1 MADWTTQDPST
12 LLPGEPWTSAKALA
26 AFENPE
32 AIAEGATGAPRLAL
46 KAIER
51 VVAGSTIRSRA
62 DTVSVTSSAP
72 EDGPIHTFDFI
83 QIGTIRAIITR
94 SGGGSVQVV
103 RLRNGTRTVLSG
115 PVTADISADVSVQPF
130 DRILLEANTLGSAA
144 VFNGRFAT
152 DGGNLWAGASARVE
166 GNDV

>member
-26 AFENPE
+26 AFENVE
-32 AIAEGATGAPRLAL
+32 AAMEGADDAPRLAL

-51 VVAGSTIRSRA
+51 VVAGSTIRSRR
-62 DTVSVTSSAP
+62 DTVSVTSTSF
-72 EDGPIHTFDFI
+72 EEGPIHTFDFI
-83 QIGTIRAIITR
+83 QIGTVRAIITR
-94 SGGGSVQVV
+94 DATGSVQVV
-103 RLRNGTRTVLSG
+103 RLRNGVRTVLSG
-115 PVTADISADVSVQPF
+115 PVSADISADVSVQPF
-130 DRILLEANTLGSAA
+130 DKILLEANTSGSAA

>member
-1 MADWTTQDPST
+1 MTAYTIHADALFDPNKPILGST
-12 LLPGEPWTSAKALA
+12 HLEGRDNL
-26 AFENPE
+26 
-32 AIAEGATGAPRLAL
+32 IAVTEGDATAPKIAL

-51 VVAGSTIRSRA
+51 VAAGSTIRSRR
-62 DTVSVTSSAP
+62 DTVSVTSSAF

-94 SGGGSVQVV
+94 SATGSVQVV
-103 RLRNGTRTVLSG
+103 RLRNGVRTILSG

-130 DRILLEANTLGSAA
+130 DRILLEANTSGSAA
-144 VFNGRFAT
+144 VFNGRFST
-152 DGGNLWAGASARVE
+152 DGGNLWAGSYARVE